1 MKKFYSFFFRFIFF
15 YKKSSPVR
23 LRIIEHLTSND
34 IQFTVYINNIKKYKQ
49 YNKKLFYI

>member
-1 MKKFYSFFFRFIFF
+1 MKKFYSLFSIYIF

-34 IQFTVYINNIKKYKQ
+34 IQFTVYINNIKKCIQ

>member
-1 MKKFYSFFFRFIFF
+1 MKKFYSFFFHTIYFF

-34 IQFTVYINNIKKYKQ
+34 IQFTVYINNIKKYK
-49 YNKKLFYI
+49 YKKYKKI